1 MAAIVLV
8 RHASTAW
15 SGVRY
20 CGRSDPPLSPAGRA
34 EAARLAADL
43 ARDLPPRTRIVSS
56 PSRRAVATAM
66 AIADVADLP
75 GVEIDD
81 RWREADVGIA
91 EGRTF
96 DELAA
101 IAPALAARLAGG
113 DMAVDWPDGETHASL
128 AERVSAAWTDLVAD
142 GRPVV
147 VVTHAG
153 PLVHARALAE
163 DRPHSSDDLVG
174 PATAIRLETGTDRP
188 SSSSVLPSRA

>member
-20 CGRSDPPLSPAGRA
+20 CGGSDPPLSPVGRA
-34 EAARLAADL
+34 EATRLAEDL
-43 ARDLPPRTRIVSS
+43 ARDLPPDTRIVSS

-66 AIADVADLP
+66 AIAEAADLH

-81 RWREADVGIA
+81 RWREADVGMA
-91 EGRTF
+91 DGRTF

-101 IAPALAARLAGG
+101 IAPALAARLADG
-113 DMAVDWPDGETHASL
+113 DVAIDWPDGETHASV
-128 AERVSAAWTDLVAD
+128 AERVSPAWTDLVAD
-142 GRPVV
+142 GRPAVI
-147 VVTHAG
+147 VTHAG
-153 PLVHARALAE
+153 PLMHAQALAE
-163 DRPHSSDDLVG
+163 DRPPSSVHLVA

-188 SSSSVLPSRA
+188 ASSSVLPSRA